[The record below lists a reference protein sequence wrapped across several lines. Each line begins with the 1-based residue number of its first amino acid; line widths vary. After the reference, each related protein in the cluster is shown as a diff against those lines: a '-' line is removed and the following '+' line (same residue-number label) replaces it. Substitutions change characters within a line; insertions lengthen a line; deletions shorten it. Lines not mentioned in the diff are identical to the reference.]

1 MVIFGAG
8 TLSLAKAGLL
18 TLPRI
23 QLLKQPSETFRVY
36 LVNEYNTSKA
46 SPRSCRKKT
55 KRERER
61 EIISIMIMMR
71 NRSATDVAQMF
82 IQYEKGTPEFFD
94 SYYMPICATSGCP
107 NNKKHRDINSD
118 LQLFFNIRG
127 ATRGGVAGF
136 ATDHSLLALID
147 RPVARRRR
155 YSP

>member
-8 TLSLAKAGLL
+8 TLSLAKAGLV

-23 QLLKQPSETFRVY
+23 QLLKQPSETSRVY

-82 IQYEKGTPEFFD
+82 IQYEKG
-94 SYYMPICATSGCP
+94 
-107 NNKKHRDINSD
+107 
-118 LQLFFNIRG
+118 G
-127 ATRGGVAGF
+127 ARI
-136 ATDHSLLALID
+136 L
-147 RPVARRRR
+147 
-155 YSP
+155 